1 MTFYEQ
7 ELMKIFGDSMLLS
20 ADTTSSGKT
29 MISKIGKDLRAK
41 IQFVTTNVA
50 DNYDTLKVS
59 IINRTEGVIDEQ
71 RFRLVDIMGVKNGVA
86 PHVWECSH
94 EKTDWYRYHPTDSD
108 YEKIQAQVE
117 GYIEMFADVQQTQGF
132 EMSMM

>member
-7 ELMKIFGDSMLLS
+7 ELIKIFGDSMLLS

-71 RFRLVDIMGVKNGVA
+71 RFRFIDIMGIKNGVG
-86 PHVWECSH
+86 PHIWECSH